1 MVNSN
6 KYFAVREYFTY
17 VILQEKEKE
26 IKEIA
31 AKAIYVIYVEIFN
44 NVTVLLINY
53 IQYNYMFKIL
63 AI

>member
-6 KYFAVREYFTY
+6 KYFVVREHFTY
-17 VILQEKEKE
+17 IILQEKE

-31 AKAIYVIYVEIFN
+31 TKAIYVVHVEIFN
-44 NVTVLLINY
+44 NETVLLINY
-53 IQYNYMFKIL
+53 VQYNYMFQIL